1 MKTIR
6 GKIMLAMLALVFV
19 VIILLTDT
27 FVWFFTKSSAA
38 NLAANNQLLAKEAS
52 LNFDYMVDS
61 YVKSVSQLVTSESFT
76 NSADNSDRITQFTD
90 RYYSDTMYT
99 SFGIY
104 SSDGK
109 LLESSSSGC
118 ADVITD
124 SDVAS
129 ASARYDAAVTKLVEI
144 DGKYYF
150 GVLMPIPLSA
160 GSSEK
165 QVAAAVICCDNIS
178 QSLNT
183 LSDKTSNSAYVLSRD
198 GQVIFTAGE
207 TYAEVGQKPIELANT
222 DESYKGI
229 ADTFKTAINGK
240 SGSYE
245 YKLDHKRYT
254 AGFYPVSHFNVMIV
268 VSTPTSV
275 GVFDVSTGSIWIIGV
290 FLVVLIILTII
301 FALLFARRISK
312 PIVASTNRLRALS
325 NGDISSRVD
334 VVYSSDELGVLSNSL
349 EETVINLR
357 QYINLI
363 QIALQQIAEGNLSHR
378 MDGNF
383 KGDFKKIKD
392 TFNEIFESLNVTF
405 DSINNSAEQ
414 VTSGAVMVSN
424 SAQAL
429 SQGATEQASAI
440 EELSATLS
448 GVSDQVIQNSDSAMN
463 AYKIVN
469 DNTDAMN
476 RCNEDMRNMLD
487 AMKMIT
493 ETSEEIQTILK
504 VIDDISFQ
512 TNILALNAAVEA
524 AREGSK
530 GFGVVADEVR
540 QLAARSAEAA
550 KQTAALIKRSSS
562 AVANGTSIAETTAK
576 SLDSLAKDSERI
588 SELIKN
594 IADASAEQSEA
605 IMQINTG
612 VDQISAVVSANTA
625 SAVGSASASEELSSQ
640 SLILKN
646 MIARFRLSSDEPQKT
661 SFIDE
666 DDDDIIPSSPE
677 ESAPPQDEDDGL
689 DLAKIKVEEMLNAI
703 DDDDEKY

>member
-6 GKIMLAMLALVFV
+6 ARIMIAMLALVFV
-19 VIILLTDT
+19 VTALLS
-27 FVWFFTKSSAA
+27 VLYLWYFTKNSAA
-38 NLAANNQLLAKEAS
+38 NLAANNQILAKEAS

-61 YVKSVSQLVTSESFT
+61 YVKSISQLVSSESFA
-76 NSADNSDRITQFTD
+76 SAPDNADRIKQFTD
-90 RYYSDTMYT
+90 RYYSDSMYT

-124 SDVAS
+124 SDVNVAS
-129 ASARYDAAVTKLVEI
+129 TRYDSTVTKLVEI

-150 GVLMPIPLSA
+150 GVLAPIPLS
-160 GSSEK
+160 SVNTTK
-165 QVAAAVICCDNIS
+165 QIAACVICCDS
-178 QSLNT
+178 VSESLNHI
-183 LSDKTSNSAYVLSRD
+183 SDSTSNLAYVIDRNGL
-198 GQVIFTAGE
+198 ILFTSGE
-207 TYAEVGQKPIELANT
+207 TNAKVGQRPIELSET
-222 DESYKGI
+222 DENYKSI
-229 ADTFKTAINGK
+229 ANMFKNAINGK
-240 SGSYE
+240 SGSYN
-245 YKLDHKRYT
+245 YKINNTRYT
-254 AGFYPVSHFNVMIV
+254 AGYYPASHFNVMII
-268 VSTPTSV
+268 VSTATAA
-275 GVFDVSTGSIWIIGV
+275 GVFELGTTSIRVIIL
-290 FLVVLIILTII
+290 FLALIICATLV
-301 FALLFARRISK
+301 FAMLFARRISK

-325 NGDISSRVD
+325 NGDISTRVD
-334 VVYSSDELGVLSNSL
+334 VWYSRDELGVLSNSL

-363 QIALQQIAEGNLSHR
+363 QIALQQIADGNLSHR

-383 KGDFKKIKD
+383 KGDFKQIKD
-392 TFNEIFESLNVTF
+392 TFNEIFESLTVTF

-429 SQGATEQASAI
+429 SQGATQQASAI
-440 EELSATLS
+440 EELSATLN
-448 GVSDQVIQNSDSAMN
+448 GVSDQVIQNSESAMD

-469 DNTDAMN
+469 HNTEAMN
-476 RCNEDMRNMLD
+476 GCNEDMRNMLT
-487 AMKMIT
+487 AMKMIA

-550 KQTAALIKRSSS
+550 KQTAALIKKSSN
-562 AVANGTSIAETTAK
+562 AVSNGTLIAEQTAE
-576 SLDSLAKDSERI
+576 SLNALAKDSERI

-646 MIARFRLSSDEPQKT
+646 MIARFRLTTEDTRKP
-661 SFIDE
+661 DYDDD
-666 DDDDIIPSSPE
+666 DDDDIIPAAQDDE
-677 ESAPPQDEDDGL
+677 PPARDVDDGL
-689 DLAKIKVEEMLNAI
+689 DLTKIKAEEL
-703 DDDDEKY
+703 DDDDDKY

>member
-6 GKIMLAMLALVFV
+6 AKIMIAMLVLVFV
-19 VIILLTDT
+19 VTVLLSATYL
-27 FVWFFTKSSAA
+27 WYFTKNSAA
-38 NLAANNQLLAKEAS
+38 NLAANNKLLAKEAS

-61 YVKSVSQLVTSESFT
+61 YVKSVSQLVTSESFS
-76 NSADNSDRITQFTD
+76 SAPDNSDRIKQFTD
-90 RYYSDTMYT
+90 RYYNDTMYT

-104 SSDGK
+104 TSDGK

-124 SDVAS
+124 SDVKTA
-129 ASARYDAAVTKLVEI
+129 ATRYDATVTKLVELE
-144 DGKYYF
+144 GKYYF
-150 GVLMPIPLSA
+150 SVLVPIPITASNTN
-160 GSSEK
+160 K
-165 QVAAAVICCDNIS
+165 QIAAAVICCDSIAK
-178 QSLNT
+178 SLDH
-183 LSDKTSNSAYVLSRD
+183 LSENTSNVAYVIDRD
-198 GQVIFTAGE
+198 GLILFTTGE
-207 TYAEVGQKPIELANT
+207 TAATVGQRPIELSETDAN
-222 DESYKGI
+222 YKGL
-229 ADTFKTAINGK
+229 ANTFKTAINGK
-240 SGSYE
+240 SGSYD
-245 YKLDHKRYT
+245 YKISNTRFT
-254 AGFYPVSHFNVMIV
+254 AGFYPASHFNVMIV
-268 VSTPTSV
+268 VSTPTAA
-275 GVFDVSTGSIWIIGV
+275 GVFELGTSSIR
-290 FLVVLIILTII
+290 LIILFFTVTIAATLV

-312 PIVASTNRLRALS
+312 PIVSSTNRLRALS
-325 NGDISSRVD
+325 NGDISTRVD
-334 VVYSSDELGVLSNSL
+334 VWYSRDELGVLSNSL
-349 EETVINLR
+349 EETVVNLR

-378 MDGNF
+378 MEGNF

-392 TFNEIFESLNVTF
+392 TFNEIFESLSVTF

-429 SQGATEQASAI
+429 SQGATQQASAI
-440 EELSATLS
+440 EELSATLGS
-448 GVSDQVIQNSDSAMN
+448 VSDQVIQNSESAKN
-463 AYKIVN
+463 AYQIVN
-469 DNTDAMN
+469 DNTAAMN
-476 RCNEDMRNMLD
+476 GCNEDMRSMLL

-493 ETSEEIQTILK
+493 ETSDEIQTILK

-550 KQTAALIKRSSS
+550 KQTAALIKKSSN
-562 AVANGTSIAETTAK
+562 AVANGTAIAETTAQ
-576 SLDSLAKDSERI
+576 SLDALAKDSERI

-646 MIARFRLSSDEPQKT
+646 MIAKFRLTAGDVKNHA
-661 SFIDE
+661 F
-666 DDDDIIPSSPE
+666 DDDDDDFTPAPVDDIP
-677 ESAPPQDEDDGL
+677 DEDDGL
-689 DLAKIKVEEMLNAI
+689 DLDVDDEPSVPDSI
-703 DDDDEKY
+703 DDEDDKY